1 MSLIRDNMAPLMFVG
16 MILFM
21 LIGYP
26 AAFSLAATGLFFGFV
41 GIQFGLISPDFLG
54 NLTYHYLK
62 HGLQLDVISHPAIL
76 GLLLVVLG
84 FQTFGFTLLMEVA
97 KRVISRSRQ

>member
-1 MSLIRDNMAPLMFVG
+1 VL
-16 MILFM
+16 
-21 LIGYP
+21 
-26 AAFSLAATGLFFGFV
+26 
-41 GIQFGLISPDFLG
+41 LG

-62 HGLQLDVISHPAIL
+62 HGLQLETISHPAIL
-76 GLLLVVLG
+76 GLLLVILG